1 MERGLPGAAGNGMRP
16 PRFARR
22 NQLDSAQK
30 AFRVHCDLPRAQSRG
45 GSPFSYLRRPR
56 YEGREMERAL
66 IGRDP
71 PKNRIELLYWL
82 QMTSRNVDPSK
93 NRIELLLAAN
103 DVTKCRPVKEPYRA
117 VIGCK

>member
-71 PKNRIELLYWL
+71 PKNRIELL
-82 QMTSRNVDPSK
+82 
-93 NRIELLLAAN
+93 LAAN